1 MVCFDLTK
9 QVPGKYFDTFSSLLE
24 KVKNKCVTS
33 TFGTYYRYE
42 CNNNMPHV
50 LVFTNT
56 APLFNSLSNDR
67 FNVFEVINEEYNYVI
82 RRVRVINILR
92 YDSKFIEY

>member
-1 MVCFDLTK
+1 
-9 QVPGKYFDTFSSLLE
+9 
-24 KVKNKCVTS
+24 
-33 TFGTYYRYE
+33 
-42 CNNNMPHV
+42 MPHV